1 MSVSDANQQKID
13 SESRKRRRISVAS
26 SGNHDESD
34 ADVLEISSADWTS
47 ATRKKVASSKD
58 CGRSTKPISPPPS
71 RTAGKETKTSW
82 KTSGSGSIEM
92 LPDDAAPRD
101 PCSRASPIQLST
113 VSGLPASSNIDTW
126 SLGDILGDPLIKECW
141 LFNYLFDE
149 AAKRY
154 ANVQAITAYMAE
166 MYGTHHSKMIILFRH
181 DNQAQVII
189 ITGNFIVRDWSMC
202 QAVWRSPLL
211 ALIDHTVQSPTHSGT
226 LPIGSGR
233 RFKKDLLA
241 YLQAYGSK
249 RTGALTGQLEKYD
262 FSSTRAA
269 LIASVPQ
276 KQNLRSTDP
285 EAETLWGW
293 PGLRHILSSIRS
305 ASAGTNPRI
314 VMQCSSVASIG
325 EKWMASLLKSLS
337 VTAAPNGSQPK
348 QTPKVSLVFPT
359 ASEIRRSVDGYA
371 SGGSIHM
378 KTQTPAQQKQL
389 TYLRPMLCHWA
400 GEDQP
405 SAPSSAEPDV
415 GRVRQALRR
424 RAAPHIKTYI
434 RFADEGMNRIDWAMM
449 TSANLSKQA
458 WGEVATAGGEVRICS
473 YEIGVV
479 VWPDLWDEGAGVEM
493 VPVFG
498 KDIPNDEQEVDGRGH
513 DEDETTDEEGGRG
526 FREDS
531 MKEPKTRKLKTRR
544 DALVCVYAMRRT
556 GLDGKNLARLR

>member
-13 SESRKRRRISVAS
+13 SES
-26 SGNHDESD
+26 H
-34 ADVLEISSADWTS
+34 ADVQEISSADWKST
-47 ATRKKVASSKD
+47 TRKKVASSKD

-71 RTAGKETKTSW
+71 RKAGKETKASW
-82 KTSGSGSIEM
+82 KTSGSGSIET
-92 LPDDAAPRD
+92 LPDDPAPRD

-113 VSGLPASSNIDTW
+113 VSGLPASSNIDTL
-126 SLGDILGDPLIKECW
+126 SLGDILGDPLIEECW
-141 LFNYLFDE
+141 LFNYLFDVDFIMSQLDEDTRELVQVKLVHGSWKSEDSNRIHIEHPSITLIRYQIQE

-154 ANVQAITAYMAE
+154 ANVQVITAYMAE
-166 MYGTHHSKMIILFRH
+166 MYGKGVLIIFDRKFLTRQSGTHHSKMIILFRH

-189 ITGNFIVRDWSMC
+189 LTGNFIVRDWSMC

-211 ALIDHTVQSPTHSGT
+211 VLIDHTVKSPTHSET
-226 LPIGSGR
+226 LPIGSGP

-249 RTGALTGQLEKYD
+249 RTGALTGQLEKYE
-262 FSSTRAA
+262 FSSIRAA
-269 LIASVPQ
+269 LIASVPR

-285 EAETLWGW
+285 GAETLWGW

-305 ASAGTNPRI
+305 ASAGVTPRI

-325 EKWMASLLKSLS
+325 EKWMASLLKALS

-479 VWPDLWDEGAGVEM
+479 
-493 VPVFG
+493 
-498 KDIPNDEQEVDGRGH
+498 
-513 DEDETTDEEGGRG
+513 
-526 FREDS
+526 
-531 MKEPKTRKLKTRR
+531 
-544 DALVCVYAMRRT
+544 
-556 GLDGKNLARLR
+556 